1 MSHGLT
7 THTIVAASMRP
18 PCSSSRRDDEM
29 MPARVSPGA
38 REGQR
43 SRRKEYACGAQ
54 INAANRVEL
63 GRGPGLCPACPG
75 QLLPLFAFWLRRR
88 ATFAREDPWTLDREG
103 LAVLAQE
110 LRL

>member
-18 PCSSSRRDDEM
+18 LCSSRRDDEM

-43 SRRKEYACGAQ
+43 SRRKEYACGGQ
-54 INAANRVEL
+54 ISAVSLVEL

-75 QLLPLFAFWLRRR
+75 QLLSLFAFWLRRR
-88 ATFAREDPWTLDREG
+88 ATFAYEDPWTLDREG

>member
-18 PCSSSRRDDEM
+18 LCSSRRDDER

-54 INAANRVEL
+54 ISAANGSSLVEL
-63 GRGPGLCPACPG
+63 GRGPGLCLPA
-75 QLLPLFAFWLRRR
+75 LANSYLSLPFGCAVEQRSR
-88 ATFAREDPWTLDREG
+88 AKIRGHWTVRG
-103 LAVLAQE
+103 SQC
-110 LRL
+110 

>member
-18 PCSSSRRDDEM
+18 LSSSRRDDEM

-38 REGQR
+38 REEQR

-54 INAANRVEL
+54 ISAVSLVEL

-75 QLLPLFAFWLRRR
+75 QLLSLFAFWLRRR

>member
-18 PCSSSRRDDEM
+18 LCSSRRDDEM

-54 INAANRVEL
+54 ISAANGSSLVEVL
-63 GRGPGLCPACPG
+63 VCALPALANSYLSLPFGCAVEQRSRAKIRGH
-75 QLLPLFAFWLRRR
+75 
-88 ATFAREDPWTLDREG
+88 WTVRG
-103 LAVLAQE
+103 SQC
-110 LRL
+110 